1 MEEAKLSFSQKI
13 QKKFD
18 ELIGKNMPKGKE
30 AKRTNWWLGA
40 CAATVAAGLYTG
52 IFHWSTTGWAVVRTA
67 AHLTGAMA
75 IPAAGA
81 FASSL
86 VMSGIEMVANTGINI
101 YNKRHP
107 EKRRDVFKINP
118 KVKDIV
124 KLISTAAVGVAYAY
138 GTLGTEAEQFAKSGI
153 FQTHQYIADI
163 AGSAA
168 GIFAFNKLEP
178 RGAIAS
184 FMNKVNTL
192 SKAIVKPIN
201 SLEEKIKNKKKVKD
215 EVGKSSDLENKEEA
229 VLIEPQT
236 REQWLKE
243 MREKY
248 NSIQHSNFISRD
260 DASNERSGASKD
272 KGSYEVEM

>member
-1 MEEAKLSFSQKI
+1 MEETKLSFSQKFD
-13 QKKFD
+13 KKFD
-18 ELIGKNMPKGKE
+18 ELIEKNMPKGKE
-30 AKRTNWWLGA
+30 ASRTNWWLGA

-52 IFHWSTTGWAVVRTA
+52 IIHWNTPGWQVVRTA

-86 VMSGIEMVANTGINI
+86 VMSGIELVANTGINI

-107 EKRRDVFKINP
+107 EKRKDIFKINP
-118 KVKDIV
+118 RVKDIV
-124 KLISTAAVGVAYAY
+124 KLISTATVGIAYAY
-138 GTLGTEAEQFAKSGI
+138 GTLGTEVYQFAQSGI
-153 FQTHQYIADI
+153 FQAHQYIADI

-178 RGAIAS
+178 RGTIAS

-201 SLEEKIKNKKKVKD
+201 SLEEKIKEKRKEKTKD
-215 EVGKSSDLENKEEA
+215 KSEVEKTVDF
-229 VLIEPQT
+229 VEPQT
-236 REQWLKE
+236 QEQWLDE
-243 MREKY
+243 MRETY
-248 NSIQHSNFISRD
+248 NTPNFDSVYRNDIGDTRSDVSKSNT
-260 DASNERSGASKD
+260 
-272 KGSYEVEM
+272 SYEVEI